1 MRTAAAV
8 CLVVFAAACGDDS
21 PGSPVAPTDPVAPAM
36 SGFTLSGTVRDQRPN
51 GSALTGATVR
61 LDTGQSTAAGSD
73 GRYRF
78 QNVSGTV
85 TVTAFGP
92 HHVAASKTATM
103 DQDRTVDFALEHTG
117 VPPFEGT
124 AFLSPRLIDSSDQ
137 SSLMNATYAG
147 RGMREVFDRRVDR
160 WVTVEAYLFNVRYGW
175 GAVEFQVNPEFG
187 SVDAARAEV
196 DTYAP
201 ALGRLPAFL
210 MTNAREVQI
219 NAGVELFGGNANG
232 SFLIHT
238 GQGRRYLDDGFLEEV
253 LFHEAAHVSL
263 DSGHANAPGWRTA
276 QADDGVFVSTY
287 ARDNPSREDVAESI
301 LPYFAV
307 RRRSGRLGDADRT
320 AISVT
325 IPNRLE
331 YFDRQGFVN

>member
-1 MRTAAAV
+1 MRPAAV
-8 CLVVFAAACGDDS
+8 CLVVFAAACSDDS
-21 PGSPVAPTDPVAPAM
+21 PSSPVAPTDPMAPTT
-36 SGFTLSGTVRDQRPN
+36 SGFTLSGTVRDSRPN
-51 GSALTGATVR
+51 GPALAGANVR

-78 QNVSGTV
+78 QNVSGAV
-85 TVTAFGP
+85 TVTASGP
-92 HHVAASKTATM
+92 HHVAASETATM

-124 AFLSPRLIDSSDQ
+124 AFLSPRLIDSSDS
-137 SSLMNATYAG
+137 SSLMNVTYAG

-160 WVTVEAYLFNVRYGW
+160 WVTVEAYLFDARYGW
-175 GAVEFQVNPEFG
+175 GTVEFQVNPEFG

-201 ALGRLPAFL
+201 VLGRLPAFL
-210 MTNAREVQI
+210 MTNAREVEI

-238 GQGRRYLDDGFLEEV
+238 GQGRIYRDDGFLEEI

-263 DSGHANAPGWRTA
+263 DARHASATGWRSA
-276 QADDGVFVSTY
+276 QAADGVFVSTY
-287 ARDNPSREDVAESI
+287 ARDNPDREDVAESI
-301 LPYFAV
+301 LPYWAV
-307 RRRSGRLGDADRT
+307 RQRSGRLRETDRT
-320 AISVT
+320 AILAA

-331 YFDRQGFVN
+331 YFDRQGLVN